1 MSEIIRIG
9 VAGAGVFGAHHSSKY
24 AQIDRATL
32 VGVFDVDVERAN
44 KLASLYNAQAFG
56 DFTALLD
63 VVDAVVIAS
72 PATTHY
78 RLVRLA
84 LEAQRHVFVEK
95 PLSLSM
101 EEAEELNAL
110 SEKQGLT
117 LQVGHQERYV
127 AMALGLMDYDV
138 KPLRIECVRCAAP
151 SGRCQ
156 DVSVIFDLMIH
167 DFDLVRQLTKSQP
180 EKVTAKGHADE
191 AEAELV
197 LVDGVTAQFKA
208 SRSAAVVERRMRL
221 IYEEGFIEI
230 DFMKR
235 TIVNTTSAP
244 LQNGFDDAG
253 APLAFTDPLGF
264 GAERF
269 VAAIVDGEDVH
280 VTGQDGADA
289 TSWACA
295 VENVIASAGVEAN
308 SSKERVRA

>member
-1 MSEIIRIG
+1 MSEDIRIG

-24 AQIDRATL
+24 AQMARATL
-32 VGVFDVDVERAN
+32 AGVFDIDTERAN
-44 KLASLYNAQAFG
+44 KLASLCNTQAFD
-56 DFTALLD
+56 DFEALLGA
-63 VVDAVVIAS
+63 VDAVVIAS
-72 PATTHY
+72 PASTHY
-78 RLVRLA
+78 RLARLA

-95 PLSLSM
+95 PLSLNVQ
-101 EEAEELNAL
+101 EAEELSAFAK
-110 SEKQGLT
+110 KQDLT

-127 AMALGLMDYDV
+127 AMALGLMDYDA

-156 DVSVIFDLMIH
+156 DVSAVFDLMIH

-180 EKVTAKGHADE
+180 EKVTARGHADE
-191 AEAELV
+191 AEAEL
-197 LVDGVTAQFKA
+197 LLMDGVSAQFKV

-244 LQNGFDDAG
+244 LKNGFDDTG

-295 VENVIASAGVEAN
+295 VENVIATAGVEVN